1 MSDHLHLTPHGDE
14 RLTRALRSLYA
25 PPAGAA
31 YWDELESA
39 IMSRVAGTSGAAA
52 WWSAF
57 AGWVP
62 LGVIAAGLAALLAG
76 FAMRSA
82 RTAEARVAYEAI
94 VQTSPL
100 VPDRAPV
107 ASPANEREA
116 TFRYL
121 VTY

>member
-1 MSDHLHLTPHGDE
+1 MSDHLHLTPHGD
-14 RLTRALRSLYA
+14 RVTAALRALYA
-25 PPAGAA
+25 APARGE
-31 YWDELESA
+31 YWDDLERQV
-39 IMSRVAGTSGAAA
+39 MSRVTGAARTSV

-62 LGVIAAGLAALLAG
+62 LGVAAAGLAALLAG
-76 FAMRSA
+76 LAMHAA
-82 RTAEARVAYEAI
+82 RTTEARVAYEAI

-100 VPDRAPV
+100 VPDRPPV
-107 ASPANEREA
+107 ASAATEREA